1 MNRVAKILRRR
12 KSLLPVLLAVV
23 VVATVSGCRTIG
35 YYAQAAKGQYQIFA
49 HQKPIDKLVADP
61 QTPDTLRKKL
71 ELIEQLRAF
80 AKDQLKLPVDG
91 DYLKYADV
99 HREYVVWNVQA
110 TPQFSLQP
118 RTWWYPLV
126 GSLEYRGYFSQR
138 GASNYADH
146 IAKKGEDVYVDGVE
160 AYSTL
165 GWFKDPILSTFIKR
179 SEPDMAEVIFHELGH
194 RRVFARGDTDF
205 NEAYATTVGQEGA
218 RRWLR
223 STGNTNLLAKYE
235 IALDR
240 NDQFV
245 HLIMSTRAQLEKVYG
260 DTLDKYGKVTAAKK
274 PPLPP
279 AQLKAE
285 KDRVFAQLRSNYAQ
299 LKIRWGGYSGY
310 DEWFN
315 TQLNNAQLNTVAN
328 YYDFLPA
335 FQRLLELNGGD
346 MEKFYAEV
354 ERLSKMD
361 KDQRHQWLR
370 DLAKGRSFASSGT
383 PFLRK
388 GEAR

>member
-1 MNRVAKILRRR
+1 MNRVAQILRRR
-12 KSLLPVLLAVV
+12 KALLLVLLAAI
-23 VVATVSGCRTIG
+23 VAAVSGCQTIG
-35 YYAQAAKGQYQIFA
+35 YYTQAARGQYQIFA
-49 HQKPIDKLVADP
+49 HQKSINKLIADP
-61 QTPDTLRKKL
+61 QTPEKLREKL
-71 ELIEQLRAF
+71 ELIQQLRAF
-80 AKDQLKLPVDG
+80 AKDQLKLPVDN
-91 DYLKYADV
+91 DYLKYVDV
-99 HREYVVWNVQA
+99 HRPYVVWNVQA
-110 TPQFSLQP
+110 APQFSLQP

-126 GSLEYRGYFSQR
+126 GSLEYRGYFSPR
-138 GASNYADH
+138 GASNYAAR
-146 IAKKGEDVYVDGVE
+146 IAKSGDDVYVDGVE

-165 GWFKDPILSTFIKR
+165 GWFKDPILSTFITR
-179 SEPDMAEVIFHELGH
+179 SEPDLAEVLFHELGH

-223 STGNTNLLAKYE
+223 STGKTNLLQKYE
-235 IALDR
+235 TALDR

-245 HLIMSTRAQLEKVYG
+245 HLIMSTRVQLEKVYG

-279 AQLKAE
+279 DQLKAE
-285 KDRVFAQLRSNYAQ
+285 KERVFAELRTNYAQ

-310 DEWFN
+310 DDWFN
-315 TQLNNAQLNTVAN
+315 SQLNNAQLNTIAN

-346 MEKFYAEV
+346 LQKFYAEV

-370 DLAKGRSFASSGT
+370 DLAKGRSFASGGT
-383 PFLRK
+383 LLRK
-388 GEAR
+388 Q